1 MKKIIAIQLEY
12 KLVEI
17 SQKVEQKDKKR
28 REKGEQRR
36 YILRVHKEPGETG
49 KVFSG
54 FSKVNIFF
62 L

>member
-36 YILRVHKEPGETG
+36 YILREHRA
-49 KVFSG
+49 S
-54 FSKVNIFF
+54 NN
-62 L
+62 